1 MIYHDTRTHTTSNTR
16 GHQHY
21 QFNTTANL
29 NKTLFQLEHTAPH
42 HGLSGPHAT
51 NTFYYYR
58 SYLELLCQRYST
70 LPPGGRLQP
79 NILLW
84 SYQTLQLTY
93 RKLNSSQRNKLKL
106 EIFNISLNPLTMI
119 RISQVFLLSQ
129 NLTDRFTA

>member
-1 MIYHDTRTHTTSNTR
+1 MIQGHTQPPTLGDTNIINLIQLQILIKFYSNWST
-16 GHQHY
+16 QHPIMV
-21 QFNTTANL
+21 L
-29 NKTLFQLEHTAPH
+29 VW
-42 HGLSGPHAT
+42 PHAT